1 MSHHFLE
8 IEHNNTEFLTRHIEQ
23 LNDIYKKEQLFC
35 ILIWKLLAS

>member
-23 LNDIYKKEQLFC
+23 LNDIKKEQLFC